1 MEKIK
6 DSDHL
11 DQILADNSLML
22 LYFSGADCS
31 VCQAL
36 KPKIEIF
43 IPEQFPDVKLFE
55 VATAEQPELVGR
67 FSVFTVPVLLFMVE
81 GREYIREARNV
92 SITELSRKMEK
103 IVALY
108 IE

>member
-6 DSDHL
+6 DPDHL
-11 DQILADNSLML
+11 DHVLADNSLVL
-22 LYFSGADCS
+22 LYFSGFDCG

-43 IPEQFPDVKLFE
+43 VPEQFPDVKVFE

-92 SITELSRKMEK
+92 SITELSKKMEK
-103 IVALY
+103 IVTLY
-108 IE
+108 SE

>member
-6 DSDHL
+6 DPDHL
-11 DQILADNSLML
+11 DHVLADNSLVL
-22 LYFSGADCS
+22 LYFSGSDCS

-43 IPEQFPDVKLFE
+43 VPEQFPDVKVFE

-92 SITELSRKMEK
+92 SITELSKKMEK
-103 IVALY
+103 IVTLY
-108 IE
+108 SE